1 MKLTIEHHTRFSYDQ
16 PVSEAY
22 AEMRL
27 KPLDSDGQRCL
38 SFRLATEPHGE
49 VARYKDRF
57 GNDVRVFDVLNSHES
72 LVVSAFSEVLTSEA
86 FAPEMAP
93 LSPLDE
99 HDYRM
104 ATPYTQE
111 TPGIAALAAS
121 AGTGDA
127 GATALGLM
135 QAVQKALQYER
146 GATDVTTTADGALE
160 IGRGVCQDYA
170 HVFIATCRCRGL
182 LARYVSGYLFDDGRT
197 AASHAWVDVLI
208 PGVGWRSFD
217 PTHGSV
223 QTSRYVRVAVGRD
236 YADVPPS
243 RGVYKGGATSQLAVS
258 VRVSPID
265 ETAPPPPPEM
275 VLGESSVVQGMAALR
290 YQQQQQQQ

>member
-1 MKLTIEHHTRFSYDQ
+1 MKLKIEHHTRFSYDQ

-72 LVVSAFSEVLTSEA
+72 LMVSAYSEVLTPES
-86 FAPEMAP
+86 FAPETTP

-104 ATPYTQE
+104 ATPYTEE
-111 TPGIAALAAS
+111 TPRVAALAAL
-121 AGTGDA
+121 AATGDA
-127 GATALGLM
+127 ATTARDLM
-135 QAVQKALQYER
+135 ETVQRALQYER

-160 IGRGVCQDYA
+160 LGRGVCQDYA
-170 HVFIATCRCRGL
+170 HVFIAACRSRGL

-197 AASHAWVDVLI
+197 AASHAWADVLI
-208 PGVGWRSFD
+208 PGRGWASLD
-217 PTHGSV
+217 PTHGSP

-236 YADVPPS
+236 YADVPPT
-243 RGVYKGGATSQLAVS
+243 RGVYKGSGHESLDVVVTVS
-258 VRVSPID
+258 
-265 ETAPPPPPEM
+265 A
-275 VLGESSVVQGMAALR
+275 QGS
-290 YQQQQQQQ
+290 

>member
-1 MKLTIEHHTRFSYDQ
+1 MKLRIEHHTRFSYDG

-27 KPLDSDGQRCL
+27 KPLDADGQRCL

-72 LVVSAFSEVLTSEA
+72 LVVSAYSEVLTPDA
-86 FAPEMAP
+86 FAPERTD

-99 HDYRM
+99 HDYGM
-104 ATPYTQE
+104 ATPYTEE
-111 TPGIAALAAS
+111 TPRIAALAS
-121 AGTGDA
+121 AARAPDPA
-127 GATALGLM
+127 RTALALM
-135 QAVQKALQYER
+135 EAVRKALTYER

-160 IGRGVCQDYA
+160 LGRGVCQDYS
-170 HVFIATCRCRGL
+170 HVFIAACRSRGL

-197 AASHAWVDVLI
+197 AASHAWADVLI
-208 PGVGWRSFD
+208 PGEGWVSLD
-217 PTHGSV
+217 PTHTSP

-236 YADVPPS
+236 YADVPPT
-243 RGVYKGGATSQLAVS
+243 RGVYKGSARESLDVVVTVS
-258 VRVSPID
+258 
-265 ETAPPPPPEM
+265 
-275 VLGESSVVQGMAALR
+275 AAGS
-290 YQQQQQQQ
+290 

>member
-1 MKLTIEHHTRFSYDQ
+1 MKLKIEHHTRFSYDQ

-38 SFRLATEPHGE
+38 SFRLVTEPHGE

-57 GNDVRVFDVLNSHES
+57 GNDVRVFDVLNSHEA
-72 LVVSAFSEVLTSEA
+72 LVVSAYSEVLTSDA
-86 FAPEMAP
+86 FAPESAS

-104 ATPYTQE
+104 ATPYTEE
-111 TPGIAALAAS
+111 TPRVLALAAS
-121 AGTGDA
+121 AATGDA
-127 GATALGLM
+127 ATTAQGLM
-135 QAVQKALQYER
+135 EAVQKALKYER
-146 GATDVTTTADGALE
+146 GSTDVTTTADGALE
-160 IGRGVCQDYA
+160 LGRGVCQDYA
-170 HVFIATCRCRGL
+170 HVFIAACRSHGL

-208 PGVGWRSFD
+208 PGAGWISLD
-217 PTHGSV
+217 PTHGLV

-236 YADVPPS
+236 YADVPPT
-243 RGVYKGGATSQLAVS
+243 RGVYKGSARESLDVVVTVSQGS
-258 VRVSPID
+258 
-265 ETAPPPPPEM
+265 
-275 VLGESSVVQGMAALR
+275 
-290 YQQQQQQQ
+290 